1 VEPSQVA
8 QGGHRVRSDSLE
20 RLAKTVE
27 RIECQPRFSGIQGR
41 VVGISGGGFQ
51 IRGLNPW
58 LTLGSLVR
66 LEDGRQSALAE
77 VICLEGH
84 MAMATTIEGQVS
96 LGIGASALLVGE
108 FSFRPDQ
115 SWQGRIVDCLARPVD
130 RGPPLR
136 QGTVSVS
143 LRGRSPDPL
152 ARTIVSRPAFTG
164 VRVIDVFTPL
174 CFGQRIGI
182 FAGSGVGK
190 STLLSMLARAPNFDS
205 IVIGLVGERGREVR
219 EFVEITLGDL
229 ARRAVTVVSTGDESA
244 SMRRMAPLVA
254 TSVAE
259 YFRDRGQNVLLIM
272 DSVTRYAH
280 ACREVALAAGEP
292 PVARGFP
299 PSVFGDL
306 PRLLE
311 RAGPGAETGQG
322 TITGIFSVLVD
333 GDDHNDPIADAIR
346 GTLDGHIVLSRAI
359 AESGR
364 FPAVDVLAS
373 VSRLAQRAWSSDQQA
388 AVHEMKRL
396 VRRFEETRDLRAVG
410 GYQAGADAELDRAI
424 AFVPKLYRA
433 LAQGPEAELSAD
445 SFREVAAYLL

>member
-1 VEPSQVA
+1 
-8 QGGHRVRSDSLE
+8 
-20 RLAKTVE
+20 
-27 RIECQPRFSGIQGR
+27 
-41 VVGISGGGFQ
+41 
-51 IRGLNPW
+51 
-58 LTLGSLVR
+58 
-66 LEDGRQSALAE
+66 
-77 VICLEGH
+77 
-84 MAMATTIEGQVS
+84 MAMVRTVEGQVS
-96 LGIGASALLVGE
+96 LAVGSSALLVGE
-108 FSFRPDQ
+108 FSFRPDK
-115 SWQGRIVDCLARPVD
+115 SWQGRIIDGLARPVD
-130 RGPPLR
+130 KGPPLAV
-136 QGTVSVS
+136 GAVSVG

-152 ARTIVSRPAFTG
+152 ARTIVSRPARTG

-190 STLLSMLARAPNFDS
+190 STLLSMLARAPEFDS

-244 SMRRMAPLVA
+244 SMRRLAPLVA

-259 YFRDRGQNVLLIM
+259 YFRDLGQNVLLIM

-280 ACREVALAAGEP
+280 ACRELALAAGEP

-311 RAGPGAETGQG
+311 RAGPGAGAGQG
-322 TITGIFSVLVD
+322 TITGVFSVLID

-373 VSRLAQRAWSSDQQA
+373 VSRLAQRAWSTDQQA
-388 AVHEMKRL
+388 AVLEMKRL

-410 GYQAGADAELDRAI
+410 GYQAGADSELDRAI
-424 AFVPKLYRA
+424 TFVPKLYRV
-433 LAQGPEAELSAD
+433 LAQGPEAELSGD
-445 SFREVAAYLL
+445 SFREVAACLL